1 MSKNDDGK
9 PPRDA
14 NGRWLPGRSPNPNG
28 RPRKKQPK
36 LLVGQSDLQTF
47 GNTLDEI
54 VINGEVGLM
63 DRRSTLLNKL
73 YESAINGSVYAQRY
87 LDEKFAKNDE
97 LHAMNRI
104 LYEDRVAEWLID
116 DQGRNKPFDEIP
128 FKIKLEII
136 SLGTTLNHYYPGS
149 CGEVE
154 WLLRK
159 MDEDDANRDEDGN
172 DE

>member
-73 YESAINGSVYAQRY
+73 YE
-87 LDEKFAKNDE
+87 
-97 LHAMNRI
+97 
-104 LYEDRVAEWLID
+104 
-116 DQGRNKPFDEIP
+116 
-128 FKIKLEII
+128 
-136 SLGTTLNHYYPGS
+136 
-149 CGEVE
+149 
-154 WLLRK
+154 
-159 MDEDDANRDEDGN
+159 
-172 DE
+172 